1 MGRGTEA
8 LHFLN
13 SDITIAESKSMYNH
27 FSPRDADL
35 KARREY
41 KAEKPKPKEP
51 EMEQA
56 ELNLF

>member
-27 FSPRDADL
+27 FSPKESDL
-35 KARREY
+35 KPRREY
-41 KAEKPKPKEP
+41 KASLPKEP
-51 EMEQA
+51 EMEQG
-56 ELNLF
+56 ELNLS